1 MKSSLMHLI
10 LISATSCN
18 AFQVSPSLRA
28 NTRHGSV
35 LIDHHAPTLQLYQKA
50 TPSPTLFHHRMNDEN
65 DALDLPMVDVVDN
78 SDVVDKRNNNNAL
91 SKLSNNLKRALSTH
105 QAFFLSLSIF
115 LLPFF
120 LLSAFPESAS
130 AVQSGGRMGGSFGGS
145 RQSYSGGSS
154 RSYSAPRSYSS
165 SRGYSNGGY
174 YPSRTN
180 VIVTPGI
187 NPYGYSPFYSPF
199 SPFYARPSGV
209 VYSSGPSIFSI
220 IFFAGFFLFVASA
233 LSNIGSSATDTFSGI
248 SSANQSVL
256 GPGVSVAEITVALDV
271 PDRDSPNSI
280 LSALNRLANTART
293 DSRVGLQNLTSQ
305 VSIELLR
312 RKSSIVAASTKAKHY
327 RDENKA
333 LREYNNISIQER
345 GKFQRET
352 VSKFGG
358 VDYSDVRTRRS
369 SPSEYSSKATVAVV
383 TIVMMIDGDST
394 SKALSSKVN
403 SISDVTD
410 ALSRIA
416 ADSKADNCLRGAEI
430 LWTPE
435 ERDETLTMKEVFAD
449 YSSLRSV

>member
-1 MKSSLMHLI
+1 
-10 LISATSCN
+10 
-18 AFQVSPSLRA
+18 
-28 NTRHGSV
+28 
-35 LIDHHAPTLQLYQKA
+35 
-50 TPSPTLFHHRMNDEN
+50 
-65 DALDLPMVDVVDN
+65 
-78 SDVVDKRNNNNAL
+78 
-91 SKLSNNLKRALSTH
+91 
-105 QAFFLSLSIF
+105 
-115 LLPFF
+115 
-120 LLSAFPESAS
+120 
-130 AVQSGGRMGGSFGGS
+130 
-145 RQSYSGGSS
+145 
-154 RSYSAPRSYSS
+154 
-165 SRGYSNGGY
+165 
-174 YPSRTN
+174 

-449 YSSLRSV
+449 YSTLRSV